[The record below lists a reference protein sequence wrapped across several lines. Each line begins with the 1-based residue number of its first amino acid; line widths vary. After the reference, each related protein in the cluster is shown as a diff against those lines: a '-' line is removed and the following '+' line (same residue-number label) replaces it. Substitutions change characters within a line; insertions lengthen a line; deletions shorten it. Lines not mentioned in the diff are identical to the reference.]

1 MRRIALGLALWTI
14 AGVASVRGQHGTSP
28 RLGPPDGLLAVSVA
42 GKYGFIDVTG
52 RIVIPPTFDFAHQFS
67 EGRAVAWANGHV
79 GYIDR
84 SGKFVIP
91 PRFEAAQSFHEE
103 MAAVQLGGLWGFIN
117 TEGRFA
123 IQPQFEEVRWFSDGR
138 AQVRI
143 DRRWGYIDRSGGLV
157 IPANYRQTAP
167 FSGGRA
173 FVQLGEQWLAI
184 DRNGESLQDSDDLVP
199 ERRDGKWGFARS
211 DGAVAILFMFDG
223 VHNFSEGLAAVQV
236 GERWGFIDRRGRVVI
251 PPEYQDGWAA
261 VYVRGGPPI
270 GSFSEGVAAVYRD
283 GTWRFID
290 AKGRIA
296 VPGHYIKVGSEGF
309 KDGIITVCGK
319 QSCGYID
326 KRGRVIWP
334 WE

>member
-1 MRRIALGLALWTI
+1 MRRIALGLALWAI
-14 AGVASVRGQHGTSP
+14 AGFSPVPGQGTVP
-28 RLGPPDGLLAVSVA
+28 RLGPPDGLLAVNVA
-42 GKYGFIDVTG
+42 GRHGFIDVTG
-52 RIVIPPTFDFAHQFS
+52 RIVIPPTLDFAHQFS
-67 EGRAVAWANGHV
+67 EARALAWANGHV

-91 PRFEAAQSFHEE
+91 PRFEAGQSFHEG

-117 TEGRFA
+117 TEGQFA

-138 AQVRI
+138 AQVRM
-143 DRRWGYIDRSGGLV
+143 DAHWGYVDRSGRLV
-157 IPANYRQTAP
+157 IPANYRQAAP

-173 FVQLGEQWLAI
+173 LVQLGQQWLTI
-184 DRNGESLQDSDDLVP
+184 DRNGEPLHDADDLFP
-199 ERRDGKWGFARS
+199 ERRDAKWGFIRS
-211 DGAVAILFMFDG
+211 DGTVAIPFMFDG
-223 VHNFSEGLAAVQV
+223 VQYFSEGLAAVQV
-236 GERWGFIDRRGRVVI
+236 GERWGFIDRGGRVVI

-270 GSFSEGVAAVYRD
+270 GAFSEGVAAVYRD
-283 GTWRFID
+283 GHWRFID

-296 VPGHYIKVGSEGF
+296 VPGHYIKVGIDGF
-309 KDGIITVCGK
+309 KNGIITICGK